1 MSTHTAVLFIGQ
13 PRTWLRCKSSLLK
26 NVFADYDVFVVAN
39 GGDDKYVADIH
50 ATFGGRLK
58 ALKDIGRDSALVKRW
73 DELVARVE
81 PAVVAAGAAMESKK
95 GQQCYKEFH
104 SRGGSNPLMTWLTTA
119 GRQFYATD
127 VAIECMREAEAAGAH
142 YDNVIRVRH
151 DITVDMQFVPAAAA
165 TDLRSWVFGNDS
177 WTATEWNRLYGAAAT
192 PMSAII
198 AATVPD
204 TCVGKDQR
212 LTTLYPSHVV
222 RDMGGAYHSNRLF
235 REAICAGDVSR
246 PTVYLLNDLLW
257 HGTRATFDQLY
268 GFSEVMFQHVDAD
281 CPFYWTP
288 EWQLVEHATRVGVVP
303 IMRLTGATVVR

>member
-1 MSTHTAVLFIGQ
+1 MSTRTAVLLIGQ

-26 NVFADYDVFVVAN
+26 NVFADHDVFIVAN
-39 GGDDKYVADIH
+39 GGDDTYVADVR
-50 ATFGGRLK
+50 ATFGDRLK
-58 ALKDIGRDSALVKRW
+58 ALKDIGRDAELVKRW

-81 PAVVAAGAAMESKK
+81 PTVVAAGAAMERRK

-104 SRGGSNPLMTWLTTA
+104 SRGGSGNGSGNPLMIWLTTT

-127 VAIECMREAEAAGAH
+127 VAIECMREAEAAGAR
-142 YDNVIRVRH
+142 YNNVIRVRH
-151 DITVDMQFVPAAAA
+151 DITVDMQFEPAVAP
-165 TDLRSWVFGNDS
+165 TDLRSWIFGNDT
-177 WTATEWNRLYGAAAT
+177 WTATEWNRLYGAVAVTAT
-192 PMSAII
+192 
-198 AATVPD
+198 TPD
-204 TCVGKDQR
+204 TCTGKDQR

-235 REAICAGDVSR
+235 REAICAGDMSR

-257 HGTRATFDQLY
+257 HGTRDVFNQLY
-268 GFSEVMFQHVDAD
+268 GFSEIMFQRVDVE

-288 EWQLVEHATRVGVVP
+288 EWQLVEHATCVGVVP